1 MIARR
6 LATAA
11 VAVALAAG
19 LAGCGSWNP
28 LVWVGIMSD
37 SEANKP
43 TPLGPI
49 TEKVAPKAVWTS
61 QVGKASGFG
70 FRPDVEGGRIYAASE
85 EGSVVTLEEESGRV
99 VTRADTKK
107 KLSSGIEAGEGRLVV
122 GTLKGEVLAYDAATG
137 KEMWASS
144 VAGEVI
150 SPAAIARKTVVVRTA
165 DGRIF
170 GLGIEDGKRRWVFQR
185 PMPSLL
191 LRSQSGV
198 KAIDQNVIAGFAN
211 GKMIAL
217 DIEDGSLVWEVT
229 VAQPRGATD
238 LERIADVAGLPVVD
252 GANVCAA
259 AFQAKVAC
267 YEIQSRNQI
276 WSRDLSTALPL
287 ANDARYVFVVDDK
300 GAVHALDK
308 SSGASVWKQDKLLHR
323 RLTAPLV
330 VAGLLLV
337 GDGFGYVHVLATED
351 GSLVGRL
358 ATDGSAILSMVP
370 AAGGAAVQTAKGAVA
385 LVRF

>member
-1 MIARR
+1 MSARR
-6 LATAA
+6 IATAA
-11 VAVALAAG
+11 AALALATG

-37 SEANKP
+37 GEPNKP
-43 TPLGPI
+43 TPLGPV
-49 TEKVAPKAVWTS
+49 TGTVLPKAVWIT

-70 FRPDVEGGRIYAASE
+70 FRPDVEGGRIYVASE
-85 EGSVVTLEEESGRV
+85 DAVLALEEESGKV

-107 KLSSGIEAGEGRLVV
+107 KLSSGIEVGDGRTVV
-122 GTLKGEVLAYDAATG
+122 GTLKGEVLAFDAATG
-137 KEMWASS
+137 KEAWTSS

-150 SPAAIARKTVVVRTA
+150 SPAAISRKTVVVRTA

-170 GLGIEDGKRRWVFQR
+170 GLSLADGKRRWVFQR

-191 LRSQSGV
+191 LRSESGV

-217 DIEDGSLVWEVT
+217 DIEDGTLVWEVT

-238 LERIADVAGLPVVD
+238 LERITDVAGLPIID

-267 YEIQSRNQI
+267 FEIQSRNQL
-276 WSRDLSTALPL
+276 WARELSTALPL
-287 ANDARYVFVVDDK
+287 ASDARYVYAVDDK

-308 SSGASVWKQDKLLHR
+308 GSGASVWKQDKLLHR
-323 RLTAPLV
+323 KLTAPMV
-330 VAGLLLV
+330 VAGLLVV
-337 GDGFGYVHVLATED
+337 GDGFGFLHVLSPDD
-351 GSLVGRL
+351 GSIVGRL
-358 ATDGSAILSMVP
+358 ATDGSAILSMAP

>member
-6 LATAA
+6 LAAAA
-11 VAVALAAG
+11 VGLALAGG
-19 LAGCGSWNP
+19 LAGCSSWNP

-37 SEANKP
+37 NEPNKP
-43 TPLGPI
+43 TPLGPV
-49 TEKVAPKAVWTS
+49 TGKVLPKAVWITP
-61 QVGKASGFG
+61 VGKASGFG
-70 FRPDVEGGRIYAASE
+70 FRPDVQDGRIYAASE
-85 EGSVVTLEEESGRV
+85 EGAAVTLEEETGKV
-99 VTRADTKK
+99 VARLDTKK
-107 KLSSGIEAGEGRLVV
+107 KLSSGIEAGEGRLIV

-137 KEMWASS
+137 KEAWASS

-150 SPAAIARKTVVVRTA
+150 SPAAISRKTVVVRTA

-170 GLGIEDGKRRWVFQR
+170 GLAIEDGKRRWVFQR
-185 PMPSLL
+185 AMPSLL
-191 LRSQSGV
+191 LRSESGV
-198 KAIDQNVIAGFAN
+198 KAIEQNVIAGFAN

-217 DIEDGSLVWEVT
+217 DIEDGTLVWEVT

-238 LERIADVAGLPVVD
+238 LERIADVAGLPIVD

-267 YEIQSRNQI
+267 FEIQSRNQI

-308 SSGASVWKQDKLLHR
+308 GSGASVWKQDKLLYR
-323 RLTAPLV
+323 KLTAPMV
-330 VAGLLLV
+330 VAGLLVV
-337 GDGFGYVHVLATED
+337 GDGFGYVHVLSPED

-370 AAGGAAVQTAKGAVA
+370 AAGGAVVQTAKGAVA

>member
-1 MIARR
+1 MTARR
-6 LATAA
+6 LAT
-11 VAVALAAG
+11 VAGALALATG

-28 LVWVGIMSD
+28 LVWVGIMS
-37 SEANKP
+37 EPANQP
-43 TPLGPI
+43 TPLGNV
-49 TEKVAPKAVWTS
+49 TGKVLPKAVWIS
-61 QVGKASGFG
+61 QVGKATGFG
-70 FRPDVEGGRIYAASE
+70 FRPDVEAGKVYAASE
-85 EGSVVTLEEESGRV
+85 EGLVVALEEDSGKVASR
-99 VTRADTKK
+99 TETKK
-107 KLSSGIEAGEGRLVV
+107 KLSSGIEVGEGRFVV

-137 KEMWASS
+137 KEVWTSS

-150 SPAAIARKTVVVRTA
+150 SPAAVSRKTVVVRTA

-170 GLGIEDGKRRWVFQR
+170 GLSLEDGKRRWVFQR

-191 LRSQSGV
+191 LRSESGV
-198 KAIDQNVIAGFAN
+198 KAIDQNVIAGFTN

-229 VAQPRGATD
+229 VANPRGATD
-238 LERIADVAGLPVVD
+238 LERITDVAGLPVVD
-252 GANVCAA
+252 GTNVCAA

-267 YEIQSRNQI
+267 FEIQSRNQL

-287 ANDARYVFVVDDK
+287 AVDARYVFVVDDK

-308 SSGASVWKQDKLLHR
+308 VSGASVWKQDKLLYR
-323 RLTAPLV
+323 KVTAPVV
-330 VAGLLLV
+330 VAGVLIV
-337 GDGFGYVHVLATED
+337 GDGFGYVHVLSTED

-370 AAGGAAVQTAKGAVA
+370 AAGGAVVQTEKGAVA

>member
-1 MIARR
+1 MSARR
-6 LATAA
+6 LATVA
-11 VAVALAAG
+11 AVALAAG
-19 LAGCGSWNP
+19 AAGCSTWSWNP
-28 LVWVGIMSD
+28 LVSVGIMS
-37 SEANKP
+37 EPANKP
-43 TPLGPI
+43 TPLGNV
-49 TEKVAPKAVWTS
+49 TATVLPKAVWIT

-70 FRPDVEGGRIYAASE
+70 FRPDVEGGRIFAASA
-85 EGSVVTLEEESGRV
+85 EGPLTVIEEESGKV
-99 VTRADTKK
+99 VTRTDTKK
-107 KLSSGIEAGEGRLVV
+107 ALASGVEVGEGRIIV
-122 GTLKGEVLAYDAATG
+122 GTLKGEVLAYDVATG
-137 KEMWASS
+137 KEAWATS

-150 SPAAIARKTVVVRTA
+150 APASVSRKVAVVRTA

-170 GLGIEDGKRRWVFQR
+170 GLSLEDGKRKWVFQR
-185 PMPSLL
+185 PMPALL
-191 LRSQSGV
+191 LRSESGV
-198 KAIDQNVIAGFAN
+198 KAIEGNVIAGFAN

-229 VAQPRGATD
+229 VANPRGATE
-238 LERIADVAGLPVVD
+238 LERIADVAGLPIVD

-259 AFQAKVAC
+259 AFQGKVAC
-267 YEIQSRNQI
+267 FEIQSRNQI

-287 ANDARYVFVVDDK
+287 AADTRYVYVVDDK

-308 SSGASVWKQDKLLHR
+308 ASGASVWKQDKLLYR
-323 RLTAPLV
+323 KVTAPML
-330 VAGLLLV
+330 VAGLLVV
-337 GDGFGYVHVLATED
+337 GDGFGFVHVLSTED